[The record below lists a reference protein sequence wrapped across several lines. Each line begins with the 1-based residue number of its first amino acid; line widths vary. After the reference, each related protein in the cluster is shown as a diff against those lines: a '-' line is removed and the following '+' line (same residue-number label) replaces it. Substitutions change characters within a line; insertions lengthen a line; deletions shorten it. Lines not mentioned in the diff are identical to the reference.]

1 MFISVCIPTYNGEK
15 YIQEQLVSILVQL
28 SADDEIII
36 SDDSSTDTTLEI
48 IKSLQDSRIKLF
60 ENNTFKSPI
69 FNLENALKHASGDV
83 IFLADQDDIWEP
95 EKVKITLNKLQN
107 SDLVVSD
114 CSLIDAS
121 GNLVDPSFYA
131 LNKTKSGYL
140 NNLIKNGFLGCCIA
154 FNSKIKKSVLP
165 FPKKIAMHDIWIGL
179 TASLVG
185 KVDFIE
191 DKLIRYRRHGDNF
204 SFTSAKSK
212 FSVTYKLSYRIY
224 FLYHTFKRLIL
235 LKSIK

>member
-1 MFISVCIPTYNGEK
+1 MRISVCIPTYNGEK
-15 YIQEQLVSILVQL
+15 YIKEQLASILVQL
-28 SADDEIII
+28 SELDEIII

-48 IKSLQDSRIKLF
+48 IKSLQDPRIKLI

-83 IFLADQDDIWEP
+83 IFLADQDDIWEL
-95 EKVKITLNKLQN
+95 EKVNTTLEKLKY

-121 GNLVDPSFYA
+121 ENLVNTSFYA
-131 LNKTKSGYL
+131 LNKTKSGYV
-140 NNLIKNGFLGCCIA
+140 NNLIKNGFLGCCMA
-154 FNSKIKKSVLP
+154 FNTKIKKSVLP
-165 FPKKIAMHDIWIGL
+165 FPKNIAMHDIWIGL

-191 DKLIRYRRHGDNF
+191 DKLIRYRRHEDNF
-204 SFTSAKSK
+204 SYTSTKSK
-212 FSVTYKLSYRIY
+212 FSLSYKLIYRIY

-235 LKSIK
+235 LKSNK

>member
-28 SADDEIII
+28 SAEDEIII

-140 NNLIKNGFLGCCIA
+140 NNLIKNGYLGCCIA
-154 FNSKIKKSVLP
+154 FNSKINKSVLP
-165 FPKKIAMHDIWIGL
+165 FTKKIAMHDIWIGL

>member
-1 MFISVCIPTYNGEK
+1 MRISVCIPTYNGEK
-15 YIQEQLVSILVQL
+15 YIKEQLVSILVQL
-28 SADDEIII
+28 SALDEIII
-36 SDDSSTDTTLEI
+36 SDDSSTDTTIEI
-48 IKSLQDSRIKLF
+48 IKSLQDARIKLF
-60 ENNTFKSPI
+60 EKNNFKSPI
-69 FNLENALKHASGDV
+69 FNLENALKYASGDF

-95 EKVKITLNKLQN
+95 DKVKVTLEKLIK

-121 GNLVDPSFYA
+121 ENLVNASFYE

-140 NNLIKNGFLGCCIA
+140 NNLIKNGFLGCCMA
-154 FNSKIKKSVLP
+154 FNSKIKESVLP

-212 FSVTYKLSYRIY
+212 FSLTYKLTYRFY
-224 FLYHTFKRLIL
+224 FLFHTFKRLFL

>member
-28 SADDEIII
+28 SAEDEIII

>member
-28 SADDEIII
+28 SVEDEIII
-36 SDDSSTDTTLEI
+36 SDDSSTDATLEI
-48 IKSLQDSRIKLF
+48 IRSLQDSRIKLF

-140 NNLIKNGFLGCCIA
+140 NNLIKNGFLGCCMA

>member
-1 MFISVCIPTYNGEK
+1 MRISVCIPTYNGEK
-15 YIQEQLVSILVQL
+15 YIKEQLVSILVQL
-28 SADDEIII
+28 SALDEIII
-36 SDDSSTDTTLEI
+36 SDDSSTDTTIEI
-48 IKSLQDSRIKLF
+48 IKSLQDARIKLF
-60 ENNTFKSPI
+60 KKNNFKSPI
-69 FNLENALKHASGDV
+69 FNLENALKYASGDF

-95 EKVKITLNKLQN
+95 DKVKVTLEKLIK

-121 GNLVDPSFYA
+121 ENLVNASFYE

-140 NNLIKNGFLGCCIA
+140 NNLIKNGFLGCCMA
-154 FNSKIKKSVLP
+154 FNSKIKESVLP

-212 FSVTYKLSYRIY
+212 FSLTYKLTYRFY
-224 FLYHTFKRLIL
+224 FLFHTFKRLFL

>member
-1 MFISVCIPTYNGEK
+1 MRISVCIPTYNGEK
-15 YIQEQLVSILVQL
+15 YIKEQLASILVQL
-28 SADDEIII
+28 SELDEIII

-48 IKSLQDSRIKLF
+48 IKSLQDPRIKLI

-83 IFLADQDDIWEP
+83 IFLADQDDIWEL
-95 EKVKITLNKLQN
+95 EKVNTTLEKLKY

-121 GNLVDPSFYA
+121 ENLVNTSFYA
-131 LNKTKSGYL
+131 LNKTKSGYV
-140 NNLIKNGFLGCCIA
+140 NNLIKNGFLGCCMA
-154 FNSKIKKSVLP
+154 FNTKIKKSVLP
-165 FPKKIAMHDIWIGL
+165 FPKNIAMHDIWIGL

-191 DKLIRYRRHGDNF
+191 DKLIRYRRHEDNF
-204 SFTSAKSK
+204 SYTSTKSK
-212 FSVTYKLSYRIY
+212 FSLSYKLIYRIY
-224 FLYHTFKRLIL
+224 FLYHTFKRLML
-235 LKSIK
+235 LKSNK

>member
-28 SADDEIII
+28 SAEDEIII
-36 SDDSSTDTTLEI
+36 SDDSSIDATIEI

-191 DKLIRYRRHGDNF
+191 DKLISYRRHGDNF
-204 SFTSAKSK
+204 SFTSAKSN
-212 FSVTYKLSYRIY
+212 FSLTYKLIYRIY

>member
-28 SADDEIII
+28 SAEDEIII
-36 SDDSSTDTTLEI
+36 SDDSSTDATLEI

-121 GNLVDPSFYA
+121 GNLVEPSFYA

>member
-1 MFISVCIPTYNGEK
+1 MFISVCIPTCNGEK
-15 YIQEQLVSILVQL
+15 YIREQLVSILVQL
-28 SADDEIII
+28 SAEDEIII
-36 SDDSSTDTTLEI
+36 SDDSSTDDTLKI

-95 EKVKITLNKLQN
+95 EKVKITLNKLKN

-140 NNLIKNGFLGCCIA
+140 NNLIKNGFLGCCMA

-191 DKLIRYRRHGDNF
+191 DKLIRYRRHGNNF

-224 FLYHTFKRLIL
+224 FLYHTFKRLFL

>member
-1 MFISVCIPTYNGEK
+1 MD
-15 YIQEQLVSILVQL
+15 VSGSTVPERGQQL
-28 SADDEIII
+28 SALDEIII
-36 SDDSSTDTTLEI
+36 SDDSSTDTTIEI
-48 IKSLQDSRIKLF
+48 IKSLQDARIKLF
-60 ENNTFKSPI
+60 ENNNFKSPI
-69 FNLENALKHASGDV
+69 FNLENALKHASGDF

-95 EKVKITLNKLQN
+95 EKVKVTLEKLIK

-121 GNLVDPSFYA
+121 ENLVNASFYE

-140 NNLIKNGFLGCCIA
+140 NNLIKNGFLGCCMA
-154 FNSKIKKSVLP
+154 FNSKIKESVLP

-212 FSVTYKLSYRIY
+212 FSLTYKLTYRFY
-224 FLYHTFKRLIL
+224 FLFHTFKRLFL